1 MNHAVLSPIL
11 GSEGLGAVEMSSQD
25 TDIGASTLAFLG
37 RHRLAPTPQNYAL
50 AYLALTDPGS
60 PIGLAVNAITTDGYR
75 MRQDEADMIAGS
87 QASATFA
94 AAAPRGESEEAA
106 ALRHQT
112 LRLGEWASSAAAAT
126 GDFAR
131 DLSVDAEALC
141 GSGADTVKIVSRM
154 VDRSRHTEA
163 ELNAAVA
170 EVAALREKLEEARD
184 DAKRDQLTGL
194 ANRRSINEYL
204 AQLAIA
210 RSDYVVGLCDID
222 HFKAINDRFG
232 HGVGDRVLK
241 RVADVLAAACAPHF
255 VGRWGGEEFVVIM
268 EANDPAA
275 GAALLEA
282 ARSDL
287 AKRRFKLRETD
298 EPMGLI
304 SFSGGVAF
312 ASAGEPC
319 DGHALRRADAAL
331 YRAKG
336 AGRNRIELDLGSVPA
351 PVVQLVANG

>member
-1 MNHAVLSPIL
+1 MLPYRQYSGRKVW
-11 GSEGLGAVEMSSQD
+11 GAVAMSNQE
-25 TDIGASTLAFLG
+25 TETGERTLAFLG
-37 RHRLAPTPQNYAL
+37 RHRLSPTPQNYAL

-60 PIGLAVNAITTDGYR
+60 PIGLAVNAIAAEGYR
-75 MRQDEADMIAGS
+75 IRQEEADTIAGS
-87 QASATFA
+87 QTSATFTGSA
-94 AAAPRGESEEAA
+94 ARSECEEAQ

-112 LRLGEWASSAAAAT
+112 LRLGELASSAAAAT

-131 DLSVDAEALC
+131 DLSIDADALC
-141 GSGADTVKIVSRM
+141 GSGAATFKIVTRM
-154 VDRSRHTEA
+154 VDRSRRTEA
-163 ELNAAVA
+163 DLNAAIA

-204 AQLAIA
+204 SELENAGT
-210 RSDYVVGLCDID
+210 DYVVGLCDID

-312 ASAGEPC
+312 ACAGEPC
-319 DGHALRRADAAL
+319 DKHALRRADAAL

>member
-1 MNHAVLSPIL
+1 MLPYQQFSGRKVW
-11 GSEGLGAVEMSSQD
+11 GAVAMSNQE
-25 TDIGASTLAFLG
+25 TETGERTLAFLG
-37 RHRLAPTPQNYAL
+37 RHRLSPTPQNYAL

-87 QASATFA
+87 QASATFTGSA
-94 AAAPRGESEEAA
+94 ARSECEEAQ

-112 LRLGEWASSAAAAT
+112 LRLGELASSAAAAT

-131 DLSVDAEALC
+131 DLSIDADALC
-141 GSGADTVKIVSRM
+141 GSGAATFKIVTRM
-154 VDRSRHTEA
+154 VDRSRRTEA
-163 ELNAAVA
+163 DLNAAIA

-210 RSDYVVGLCDID
+210 GSDYVVGLCDID

-298 EPMGLI
+298 EPMGLV
-304 SFSGGVAF
+304 SFSGGIAF
-312 ASAGEPC
+312 ACAGEPC

-331 YRAKG
+331 YRAKA
-336 AGRNRIELDLGSVPA
+336 AGRNRIELDFSDQPLSEVRR
-351 PVVQLVANG
+351 VANG